1 MTQPGELH
9 TQSFF
14 LRADA
19 DFSAAIDAADVAMD
33 EVTEVKGR
41 VLELREQVRD
51 MEAENLE
58 RGGFGIHTV
67 PIGGTNEKRR
77 EAILRLALR
86 DWPEYQALRKAL
98 GQAEREL
105 DRAEARRDI
114 AGNRMALSRRR
125 MDAYLAASNQRAAV
139 LSVTQEAKT
148 PRGRN

>member
-9 TQSFF
+9 TQAFF

-19 DFSAAIDAADVAMD
+19 DFAAAIDATDVAVD
-33 EVTEVKGR
+33 EVIEAKGR
-41 VLELREQVRD
+41 VLELRERQRD

-58 RGGFGIHTV
+58 RGGFGLHTI
-67 PIGGTNEKRR
+67 PPGQTNEKRR
-77 EAILRLALR
+77 DALLRLALR
-86 DWPEYQALRKAL
+86 DWPEYQALRKEL

-125 MDAYLAASNQRAAV
+125 MDAFLAAASQRAAV
-139 LSVTQEAKT
+139 LAIT
-148 PRGRN
+148 PGGRR